1 MIDRQADQ
9 ARQDKLDEL
18 YAVDGRHDPN
28 HPMHSLYTGLW
39 AAYVNTARE
48 VQS

>member
-9 ARQDKLDEL
+9 ARQDKLEEL
-18 YAVDGRHDPN
+18 YAADGRHDPN

-39 AAYVNTARE
+39 ESYTAAQE
-48 VQS
+48 EQQ